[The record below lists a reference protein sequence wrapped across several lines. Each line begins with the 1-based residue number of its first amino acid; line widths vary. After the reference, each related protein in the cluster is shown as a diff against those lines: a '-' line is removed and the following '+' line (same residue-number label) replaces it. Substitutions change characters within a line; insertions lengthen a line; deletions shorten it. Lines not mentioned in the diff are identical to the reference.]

1 MELKTKLNRRS
12 LIAAGATALV
22 ALGAGITW
30 KLGRSGP
37 KESVRAGKVK
47 GELPAGD
54 PESKLWN
61 NASSLKVALL
71 NQAMFYPRL
80 MKATI
85 STIELRALTNGEQ
98 VAFRTEWGDEQADE
112 LESIVGFRDA
122 VAVMLPL
129 DLSADRPPIF
139 MGSVGKPV
147 YILQW
152 KASWQRDINH
162 GFQGVE
168 VAYPNWFNDL
178 YPGHPTWEKLGMSK
192 EDARPFYPGLAVG
205 NSLSRQQRSSP
216 VEEMVAEGYGTLTSL
231 AAQRSTGAGLL
242 SKGKWKVS
250 MALPTAGD
258 DVPVLK
264 PGMALPLALAVW
276 DGGKRQVGGR
286 KHYSD
291 WITVELP
298 GG

>member
-1 MELKTKLNRRS
+1 MELKTRLNRRS

-22 ALGAGITW
+22 ALGAGISW

-37 KESVRAGKVK
+37 RESVKAGAVT
-47 GELPAGD
+47 GELPIGD

-61 NASSLKVALL
+61 RGKRLKLPLL
-71 NQAMFYPRL
+71 NQTMFYPRL
-80 MKATI
+80 WQATI
-85 STIELRALTNGEQ
+85 PSIEIRALFNGEQ
-98 VAFRTEWGDEQADE
+98 VAFRAEWGDQAAND

-122 VAVMLPL
+122 LAVMLPL
-129 DLSADRPPIF
+129 DPTAERPPIF

-152 KASWQRDINH
+152 KASWQRDVAE

-168 VAYPNWFNDL
+168 KTYPNWFNDL
-178 YPGHPTWEKLGMSK
+178 YPGHPTWEALGMSQK
-192 EDARPFYPGLAVG
+192 DALPFYPGLAVG
-205 NSLSRQQRSSP
+205 NTLSQQNRTSP
-216 VEEMVAEGYGTLTSL
+216 VEELVAEGYGTLTSL
-231 AAQRSTGAGLL
+231 SSQRAQGKGIQKS
-242 SKGKWKVS
+242 GKWQVS
-250 MALPTAGD
+250 LGLPSAGD
-258 DVPVLK
+258 DLPALK
-264 PGMALPLALAVW
+264 PGMALPVAFAAW
-276 DGGKRQVGGR
+276 DGGDRQVGGR